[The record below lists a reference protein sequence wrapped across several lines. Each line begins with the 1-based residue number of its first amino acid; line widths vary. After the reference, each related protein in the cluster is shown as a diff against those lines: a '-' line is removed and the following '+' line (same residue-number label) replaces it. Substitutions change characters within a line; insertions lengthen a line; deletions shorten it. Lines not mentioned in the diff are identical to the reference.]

1 VDIREKTFN
10 SFIFQEVEPQVGLVT
25 LNRPER
31 LNAIHLEMLEEFEEL
46 CHFLLKDESIRVLI
60 ITGKGRGFCSGADLM
75 EVMTHR
81 EHQVFSDP
89 EMFLRM
95 VQEKYTNLI
104 LSLRAIP
111 QPVIAAVNGPAAGG
125 GMALALAADI
135 RVASPEACFIPS
147 FINIGL
153 SAGEMG
159 TSYLLPRLI
168 GLSRASEI
176 LYTGRKVFGEEAEKI
191 GLVSK
196 LASSENL
203 IEAALS
209 YARMMLEKNPGG
221 LKQTKKVLE
230 QNSTASSLEAAINLE
245 NRNQVILIF
254 SGEFYS
260 RIQSFFGGK

>member
-1 VDIREKTFN
+1 VDPREKPFD
-10 SFIFQEVEPQVGLVT
+10 SLIFEEIEPRVGLVT
-25 LNRPER
+25 LNRPDR
-31 LNAIHLEMLEEFEEL
+31 LNAIHLKMLEEFEEV
-46 CHFLLKDESIRVLI
+46 CQFLSKDESIRILI

-81 EHQVFSDP
+81 DHQVFADP

-104 LSLRAIP
+104 LSLRNIP

-125 GMALALAADI
+125 GLALALAADI

-176 LYTGRKVFGEEAEKI
+176 LFTGRKVYGEEAEKI

-196 LASSENL
+196 LAPRETL
-203 IEAALS
+203 MEAALS
-209 YARMMLEKNPGG
+209 YARMMLEKNTGG
-221 LKQTKKVLE
+221 LKLTKRVLE
-230 QNSTASSLEAAINLE
+230 QNSTAASLEAAINLE

-260 RIQSFFGGK
+260 RIQAFFGEK

>member
-1 VDIREKTFN
+1 MNIREKTFN
-10 SFIFQEVEPQVGLVT
+10 SFIFQEVEPRVGLVT

-31 LNAIHLEMLEEFEEL
+31 LNAIHLEMLEELEEL
-46 CHFLLKDESIRVLI
+46 CQFLSRDESIRVLI

-75 EVMTHR
+75 EVMAHR
-81 EHQVFSDP
+81 DHQVFSDP
-89 EMFLRM
+89 EIFLRM
-95 VQEKYTNLI
+95 VQEKYTHLI

-125 GMALALAADI
+125 GLALALAADI
-135 RVASPEACFIPS
+135 RVASPEAVFIAS

-196 LASSENL
+196 LASSEDL

-209 YARMMLEKNPGG
+209 YARIMLEKNTGG
-221 LKQTKKVLE
+221 LKLTKKVLE
-230 QNSTASSLEAAINLE
+230 QNGTASSLEAAINLE